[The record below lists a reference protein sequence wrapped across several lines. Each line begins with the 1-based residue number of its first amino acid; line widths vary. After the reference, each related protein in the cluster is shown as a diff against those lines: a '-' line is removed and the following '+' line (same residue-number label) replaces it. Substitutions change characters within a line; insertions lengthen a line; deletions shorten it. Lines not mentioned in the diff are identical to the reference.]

1 MAAPHDGALDK
12 RAMYVV
18 GGIHDYLPYR
28 NDRKWYNMAM
38 KNARDKFIDEHRAL
52 FWYTPEEDKHGVS
65 DELLVETILNDG
77 TLDDFRELKRILT
90 PQRLAHV
97 FFSAVGRKAD
107 NYYPEIRN
115 FFSLALK
122 QYA

>member
-1 MAAPHDGALDK
+1 MAAAEE
-12 RAMYVV
+12 
-18 GGIHDYLPYR
+18 
-28 NDRKWYNMAM
+28 KWYNTGMESD
-38 KNARDKFIDEHRAL
+38 REKFIDEHKAL
-52 FWYTPEEDKHGVS
+52 FWYTPDADKRGVS

-90 PQRLAHV
+90 PRRLAHV
-97 FFSAVGRKAD
+97 FFSATGRKAG

>member
-1 MAAPHDGALDK
+1 MSQFGK
-12 RAMYVV
+12 IRN
-18 GGIHDYLPYR
+18 YLPLKSG
-28 NDRKWYNMAM
+28 RKWYNTTME
-38 KNARDKFIDEHRAL
+38 NARDKFIDEHRAL
-52 FWYTPEEDKHGVS
+52 FWYTPEEEKRGVS

-77 TLDDFRELKRILT
+77 TLDDFR
-90 PQRLAHV
+90 
-97 FFSAVGRKAD
+97 G

>member
-1 MAAPHDGALDK
+1 ME
-12 RAMYVV
+12 
-18 GGIHDYLPYR
+18 
-28 NDRKWYNMAM
+28 NDRE
-38 KNARDKFIDEHRAL
+38 KFIDEHRAL
-52 FWYTPEEDKHGVS
+52 FWYTPEKEKRDVS

-90 PQRLAHV
+90 PQRLAQV
-97 FFSAVGRKAD
+97 FFSAVGRKAG

-115 FFSLALK
+115 FFSLVLK